1 MNRRRTRPNWFRI
14 ILLCLLVL
22 GASYVNRFVIAARP
36 SPFLPTPTPTRSPES
51 FVTEAQ
57 EYFKQGQLLRAIES
71 YQEAILSRPDDP
83 TVYVALAQTQVFAG
97 EYEDAQQSAESAI
110 LLNNANSMAHAVLAW
125 SLGEQGEFIE
135 AEDSIE
141 RALTLDPNNALAHA
155 YYVEILV
162 DSGSFDVIEKA
173 IDESRIAV
181 ALAPNTLET
190 HRARGLILEAVGEYE
205 EAIREYQFAIDI
217 NPKIADLYLSQGINF
232 RAMGSYEDAITAFSN
247 ADALN
252 PEDPTPD
259 FLTSR
264 TYATRGEFGKAMQ
277 YAEQAVANDGADTNL
292 RGNLG
297 VMYYRNGYWTEALA
311 EFDYVINGGFT
322 QDGTPIKALP
332 LVPNNVR
339 LAEYYFTYG
348 LALARTNKCGDALN
362 IARTI
367 LERIPADELAVEN
380 ANAIISK
387 CEQNL
392 VQTPEPLPTS
402 PEAAPVSTETPT
414 PTP

>member
-380 ANAIISK
+380 ATAMISK
-387 CEQNL
+387 C
-392 VQTPEPLPTS
+392 
-402 PEAAPVSTETPT
+402 
-414 PTP
+414 